1 MKFKNTFTYYL
12 INLHFHFQSTYCST
26 IVKHASDA
34 KRIVEVVNLD
44 PAAEH
49 FDYEPLVD
57 IRELI
62 HLDDAMEDEEL
73 QFGPNGGLVF
83 CIE

>member
-1 MKFKNTFTYYL
+1 M
-12 INLHFHFQSTYCST
+12 
-26 IVKHASDA
+26 KHASDSN
-34 KRIVEVVNLD
+34 RIIEVVNLD

-83 CIE
+83 CIEYVLAY